1 MDSTAC
7 YFVQVV
13 MCLKFC
19 NVTDMRNNIQ
29 LQGVPKNHRLVRQVL
44 ISEAHNKNS
53 TPQSPFLSVNSVYLY
68 TLYRVS

>member
-7 YFVQVV
+7 YFVQLV

-29 LQGVPKNHRLVRQVL
+29 LQGVPK
-44 ISEAHNKNS
+44 ITDWSGTYK
-53 TPQSPFLSVNSVYLY
+53 
-68 TLYRVS
+68 